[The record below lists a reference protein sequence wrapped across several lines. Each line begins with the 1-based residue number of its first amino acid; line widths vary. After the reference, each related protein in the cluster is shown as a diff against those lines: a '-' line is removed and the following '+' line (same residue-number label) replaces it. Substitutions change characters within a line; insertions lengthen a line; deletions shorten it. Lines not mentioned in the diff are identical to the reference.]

1 MSRLY
6 LHPLPLRLWHWL
18 TAAIV
23 VSLLGTGWHLR
34 FHGIAALSPHD
45 PVLIWHKGIGLAM
58 VAVTVFWLVY
68 AMANESRRR
77 HYLIRGRD
85 LRGMVTQARFYLFTM
100 FTGGENPFRPS
111 AAAKYNPLQKLAYG
125 GVMFILL
132 PFQGLTGLLFMDI
145 PPLRD
150 QLLSANLIG
159 FLDAGHVLCS
169 YLLALY
175 LIVHLYMATLGRTW
189 FSHIR
194 AMITGYEEE
203 GVGGQDEVGR

>member
-1 MSRLY
+1 MSRFY

-34 FHGIAALSPHD
+34 FHGIAALPPHD
-45 PVLIWHKGIGLAM
+45 PVLHWHKGIGLAM

-68 AMANESRRR
+68 AMADASRRR
-77 HYLIRGRD
+77 HYLIRGHD
-85 LRGMVTQARFYLFTM
+85 LRGMAAQARYYLFTM

-132 PFQGLTGLLFMDI
+132 PFQAVTGLLFMDI

-159 FLDAGHVLCS
+159 FLDVCHVLCS

-175 LIVHLYMATLGRTW
+175 LIVHLYMATLGSTW